1 MNDEKTMENTVD
13 TPVTNENVTPSVSQ
27 PAESNETAATENGAP
42 QAGSPTA
49 APAIDPAAGGAPAPK
64 KKKTPI
70 IIAVAAVVVVAMV
83 ALFLLLGGKTSAAGK
98 APEEATEPKVLYAQ
112 MADDGTA
119 YISMMDGSC
128 ITINDEVQDAAITK
142 DRKYIVVLLKDGT
155 LYVTDR
161 KQSEK
166 KMIAENGSA
175 LSVIRNEG
183 FFYLDEEDIVY
194 RVLFS
199 DLVSKKLNEMSS
211 NVVADDTLTILYATD
226 AGNIYVLKNTETE
239 PEKLSSATGDIEAE
253 DISNDGLFAAWVEKA
268 KSSHTIVISEN
279 GETEKLGE
287 VDSKYNY
294 TRVNFTTDE
303 KMAVIM
309 NLYADTLWIKPVGG
323 ELVKA
328 KLGAN
333 VANTLLFSEAGYVDS
348 IKAKDVKNLYVA
360 VDAEEGTN
368 VYCISADGD
377 RERLLSKV
385 DDFYVQNDMIVYMNM
400 DNTLYWGK
408 VSGTEISDEQK
419 IASDVD
425 MFVLTDCQDYVY
437 YMKDCSSNLGTLYCY
452 KLGTEEPVKVA
463 SDVGCVESS
472 YTYTNMGCRYFVDG
486 SGVFFYKDLE
496 EVKGT
501 YRKQGTLMYWEYGAE
516 SAEKIAS
523 EVLFYGL
530 DSGMAWGGLDP
541 NSLTYL
547 KYNSVDKD
555 DNIYANMMYY
565 NGKES
570 VKLAADVICD

>member
-13 TPVTNENVTPSVSQ
+13 TPVTNETVTPPVSQ
-27 PAESNETAATENGAP
+27 PAEPNVTAAAENGAP
-42 QAGSPTA
+42 QAGSPAA
-49 APAIDPAAGGAPAPK
+49 APAIDSAAGGAPAPK
-64 KKKTPI
+64 KKKTPL
-70 IIAVAAVVVVAMV
+70 IIAVAAVVVVAV
-83 ALFLLLGGKTSAAGK
+83 VVLVLLLGGKTPAAGK
-98 APEEATEPKVLYAQ
+98 APEEATEPKVLYAR

-128 ITINDEVQDAAITK
+128 ITINDEVQEAAITK
-142 DRKYIVVLLKDGT
+142 DRKHVVVLLKDGT
-155 LYVTDR
+155 VYVTDQ

-166 KMIAENGSA
+166 KIVAENGSA
-175 LSVIRNEG
+175 LRAVRDEG
-183 FFYLDEEDIVY
+183 FFYLDEEDVAY

-199 DLVSKKLNEMSS
+199 DLVSKKMSEVS
-211 NVVADDTLTILYATD
+211 SSVVADDTLTALYATD
-226 AGNIYVLKNTETE
+226 TGNIYVLKSTETE
-239 PEKLSSATGDIEAE
+239 PEKLGSATGDVEVE
-253 DISNDGLFAAWVEKA
+253 DISNDGLLAVWVEKA
-268 KSSHTIVISEN
+268 KSSHTIIISEN

-303 KMAVIM
+303 KMAVIA
-309 NLYADTLWIKPVGG
+309 NLHADTLWIKPVGG
-323 ELVKA
+323 ELIKA
-328 KLGAN
+328 KLGAE
-333 VANTLLFSEAGYVDS
+333 VSNTLLFSEAGYVDS

-377 RERLLSKV
+377 RERILSKV
-385 DDFYVQNDMIVYMNM
+385 DDFYVQNDMIVYKNT
-400 DNTLYWGK
+400 DNTLYWAK

-437 YMKDCSSNLGTLYCY
+437 YMKDCSSDFGTLYCY

-463 SDVGCVESS
+463 SDVGCALGSS
-472 YTYTNMGCRYFVDG
+472 YAYLNCRYSVDG

-501 YRKQGTLMYWEYGAE
+501 YKKQGTLMYWEYGAE

-523 EVLFYGL
+523 EVLYYGL

-541 NSLTYL
+541 DSFTYL

-570 VKLAADVICD
+570 VKLATDVICD